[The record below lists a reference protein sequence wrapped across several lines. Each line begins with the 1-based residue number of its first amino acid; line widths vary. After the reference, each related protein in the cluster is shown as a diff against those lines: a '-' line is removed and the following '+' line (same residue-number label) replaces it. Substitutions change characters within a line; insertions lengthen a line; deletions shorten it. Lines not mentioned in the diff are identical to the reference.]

1 MHVMHF
7 GVNVHVLHFGVTV
20 HALQHF
26 DVIVYALHFGVI
38 VYAHI
43 GGNSKAVSTIERKR
57 VLEAR
62 ILLRW

>member
-1 MHVMHF
+1 M
-7 GVNVHVLHFGVTV
+7 HVLHFGVIV
-20 HALQHF
+20 HALHF
-26 DVIVYALHFGVI
+26 GVIVHALHFGVIVYALHFGVI

>member
-1 MHVMHF
+1 M
-7 GVNVHVLHFGVTV
+7 HVLHFGVIV
-20 HALQHF
+20 HALHF
-26 DVIVYALHFGVI
+26 GVIVHALHFGVI

-57 VLEAR
+57 VLEVR